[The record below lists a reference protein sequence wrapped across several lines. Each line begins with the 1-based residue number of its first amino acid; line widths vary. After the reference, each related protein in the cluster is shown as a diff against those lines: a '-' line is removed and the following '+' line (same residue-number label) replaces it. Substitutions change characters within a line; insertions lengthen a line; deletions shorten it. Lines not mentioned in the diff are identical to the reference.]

1 MKMSN
6 KTYDVLKWFAMIVLP
21 AIATLYFSLAG
32 IWGFPYG
39 EEVVASIT
47 AVNTFLGVAI
57 GVSTKSYNKANTLVE
72 IIDKYDD
79 EEEVEETTDEETED
93 SVEETE

>member
-1 MKMSN
+1 MKLSN
-6 KTYDVLKWFAMIVLP
+6 KAYDILKWVAMIVLP
-21 AIATLYFSLAG
+21 ALATLYFTLAG
-32 IWGFPYG
+32 VWGFPYG

-47 AVNTFLGVAI
+47 AVNTFLGVVI
-57 GVSTKSYNKANTLVE
+57 GISNSNYNKTTLVE

-79 EEEVEETTDEETED
+79 EEEVEETD